1 MKISFDYRKEND
13 TFISNRKEVS
23 VYKAIAINKCFAPR
37 KVVSPPSYNCL
48 EEKSIPSF
56 ESLVK
61 KNKKDIYL
69 NTSFPFNLNILT
81 NDFSHCAFN
90 NRKRNRRKTLD

>member
-1 MKISFDYRKEND
+1 MKISLNNRKEND

-23 VYKAIAINKCFAPR
+23 VYTTVVINNCFAPR
-37 KVVSPPSYNCL
+37 KVVSSYNCF

-81 NDFSHCAFN
+81 NAFSNRAFN

>member
-1 MKISFDYRKEND
+1 MEISFDYRKEND

-23 VYKAIAINKCFAPR
+23 VYKTIAINNCFAPR
-37 KVVSPPSYNCL
+37 KVVSSYNCF

-90 NRKRNRRKTLD
+90 RKRNRRKTLD